1 MDDHGFSKEINLG
14 DECIHGPSRGHESL
28 ARITAFNPDRMNPL
42 QQILLV
48 RQTREAGPR
57 RISGPR
63 EHHYSAPGWFWFP
76 KLPPLNLRLT
86 SDAGEGKKKKKEYIC
101 IKRRTKR
108 KRKWGAL
115 SCPMERR
122 HDKCTE
128 SDFRNCLKSLSRV
141 VRNSPG
147 IHGECVTA
155 KSHAELCS
163 PQSCLPVPCLER
175 LQSRTDPS
183 QLQSLSLSRQPLNH
197 L

>member
-1 MDDHGFSKEINLG
+1 MLE
-14 DECIHGPSRGHESL
+14 R
-28 ARITAFNPDRMNPL
+28 
-42 QQILLV
+42 
-48 RQTREAGPR
+48 
-57 RISGPR
+57 
-63 EHHYSAPGWFWFP
+63 
-76 KLPPLNLRLT
+76 
-86 SDAGEGKKKKKEYIC
+86 GKKKKKEYIC

-183 QLQSLSLSRQPLNH
+183 QLQSLSLSLSLSPAPQSLVIRLCILATKSSLAEKLTHLRLQTRHPLNGRWGRGG
-197 L
+197 